1 MSCLD
6 MLDMSEHVWTCPD
19 TVDTG
24 ALHAKICSGD
34 LSGSGLRKYAL
45 RQNHTIPV
53 ETDQLPRAAAQGSL
67 ELRKGD
73 NERTIN
79 EDTNN
84 LYITCEV
91 SQHTTHGTRASLA
104 RAKQEKASLG

>member
-1 MSCLD
+1 MAYAKICRVWAQSCETKLPGKRKYARRLEVMRVVYLD

-53 ETDQLPRAAAQGSL
+53 CRGCVVRQSVA
-67 ELRKGD
+67 
-73 NERTIN
+73 ERP
-79 EDTNN
+79 
-84 LYITCEV
+84 
-91 SQHTTHGTRASLA
+91 
-104 RAKQEKASLG
+104 

>member
-1 MSCLD
+1 MQGLGANGQSCLGKRKYARRPEV
-6 MLDMSEHVWTCPD
+6 MRVVSRHVWACLDMSEHVWTCPD

-53 ETDQLPRAAAQGSL
+53 WLLWS
-67 ELRKGD
+67 EL
-73 NERTIN
+73 
-79 EDTNN
+79 
-84 LYITCEV
+84 
-91 SQHTTHGTRASLA
+91 THI
-104 RAKQEKASLG
+104 K